1 LLFWPSFAN
10 HLGEMAS
17 QGSKDAFFCL
27 DHFKRKNK

>member
-17 QGSKDAFFCL
+17 QGSKDAFFA
-27 DHFKRKNK
+27 